1 MLRCAGR
8 SGNSGEPE
16 RSELTMSATIQL
28 QKAFALKA
36 YCYSCQGYRSIHR
49 ALQQGYWSAFQ
60 AYYDLNRRND
70 LESLVR
76 QLDDQTPPP
85 YRNRIPP
92 SAAELARITPA
103 PGLFRF
109 LFARW
114 LGKRKRSWPFMVQ
127 EIRYLSSTL
136 GRLRSVLEESRAPPN
151 SSLIALR
158 NELCN
163 CSGIV
168 EMRCYGLAEL
178 DRAKYIEHFDHTE
191 RVAHLQLNEILS
203 EPPSAPGDAPA
214 TRAAG

>member
-1 MLRCAGR
+1 M
-8 SGNSGEPE
+8 N
-16 RSELTMSATIQL
+16 ATIQL
-28 QKAFALKA
+28 RKALVLKA

-60 AYYDLNRRND
+60 AYYDQNRRND
-70 LESLVR
+70 LEGLVR
-76 QLDDQTPPP
+76 ELDDHTPPP
-85 YRNRIPP
+85 DRDRIPP
-92 SAAELARITPA
+92 NAAELARITPA

-114 LGKRKRSWPFMVQ
+114 LGRRKRSWPFTVQ

-136 GRLRSVLEESRAPPN
+136 GRLRSVLEDSRTPPS

-178 DRAKYIEHFDHTE
+178 DRARDIEHFDQTE
-191 RVAHLQLNEILS
+191 RVAHLQLTEILS
-203 EPPSAPGDAPA
+203 EPPSGSGEAPA